1 MSHGDGANG
10 KTEMTT
16 TSAKK
21 TDLRKV
27 RNIGF
32 IAHIDAG
39 KTTVTERV
47 LFFTGET
54 YKIGNIDEGT
64 TVMDFMSL
72 ERERGITIGS
82 AATNA
87 QWDGHQINIIDTPGH
102 VDFTAE
108 VERSLRVLDGGV
120 VVLESVSGVQPQSET
135 VWRQADTYKV
145 PCMIFVNKMDRL
157 GANFNFAVQTVHDR
171 LGANAVPIQIPMGAE
186 SEFVG
191 LIDLVGQ
198 KAYLYEEADAVEH
211 TLIDIPAEYVE
222 EAEEARQLLI
232 EKVAETDDD
241 LMEKFLEE
249 VEITNAEL
257 KAALRRATIA
267 LKIFPVCVGSALKHR
282 GVHPLLDAV
291 IDYLPSPLDVEAIKG
306 VDPADESVQLERQP
320 SVDDPMSALAFKVV
334 TDPHVGRLVYL
345 RVYSG
350 ILESGINIYNST
362 TRSKERIGRLMVMH
376 ADSREEKKFAGP
388 GEIVAAIGLKDTIT
402 GHTLCPQ
409 NAQISLEKISFPDPV
424 LSVAV
429 EPKTRTD
436 QEKMSAALVRLA
448 DEDPTLVVS
457 SDEESGQVILAG
469 MGELHLD
476 VIVERMRRE
485 FNVDA
490 TVGAPRVAYRET
502 VTRVATAQGKLVK
515 QTGGHGQ
522 FGDCT
527 LRLEPVEPGAGL
539 LFESEITGSTLP
551 REYFR
556 PIEQGFREA
565 ARSGVI
571 AGYPVVDMKAVLV
584 DGSYHEVDSSEMAFK
599 VAASMAFKS
608 AMAKG
613 KPALLEPIMK
623 IEVVTPSEYLGD
635 VLGDLNSRRSQVQ
648 NMESRGEAQ
657 AIVAFIPLA
666 ETFQYATHV
675 RSMTTGRASFSMELD
690 HYSAVPKNVAEKVT
704 GN

>member
-1 MSHGDGANG
+1 
-10 KTEMTT
+10 MTT
-16 TSAKK
+16 KSAKK
-21 TDLRKV
+21 TDLKKV

-54 YKIGNIDEGT
+54 YKIGNIDDGT

-87 QWDGHQINIIDTPGH
+87 QWDGHQVNIIDTPGH

-145 PCMIFVNKMDRL
+145 PRLIFVNKMDRL
-157 GANFNFAVQTVHDR
+157 GANFDYAVQTVHER

-186 SEFVG
+186 SEFHG
-191 LIDLVGQ
+191 LIDLVEQ
-198 KAYLYEEADAVEH
+198 KAYSYPSPEAIEH
-211 TLIDIPAEYVE
+211 EITDIPAEYAE
-222 EAEEARQLLI
+222 KAEEARMHMI

-241 LMEKFLEE
+241 LMLKFLDEE
-249 VEITNAEL
+249 EITVDEI
-257 KAALRRATIA
+257 KAALRKATIA
-267 LKIFPVCVGSALKHR
+267 LQIFPVCVGSALRHR

-291 IDYLPSPLDVEAIKG
+291 VSYLPSPLDVPSIKG
-306 VDPADESVQLERQP
+306 VDPSDEEVELERKPSADE
-320 SVDDPMSALAFKVV
+320 PMTALAFKVV
-334 TDPHVGRLVYL
+334 TDQHVGRLVYL

-350 ILESGINIYNST
+350 ILESGSTVYNSA
-362 TRSKERIGRLMVMH
+362 TRSRERVGRLMVMH
-376 ADSREEKKFAGP
+376 ADSREERESAGP
-388 GEIVAAIGLKDTIT
+388 GEIVAAIGLKDTVT
-402 GHTLCPQ
+402 GQTLCPQ
-409 NAQISLEKISFPDPV
+409 DAQISLEQISFPEPV

-429 EPKTRTD
+429 EPKTRSD
-436 QEKMSAALVRLA
+436 QEKMSNALVRLA
-448 DEDPTLVVS
+448 DEDPTLQVAT
-457 SDEESGQVILAG
+457 DEESGQVILAG

-476 VIVERMRRE
+476 VVVERMRRE
-485 FNVDA
+485 FSVDA

-502 VTRVATAQGKLVK
+502 VTQSATAQGKLVR

-522 FGDCT
+522 YGDCT
-527 LRLEPVEPGAGL
+527 LRLEPLEPGTGL
-539 LFESEITGSTLP
+539 VFESEITGSTLP
-551 REYFR
+551 REYYR
-556 PIEQGFREA
+556 PIEQGFMEA
-565 ARSGVI
+565 AKAGTV
-571 AGYPVVDMKAVLV
+571 AGYPCVDIKAVLV
-584 DGSYHEVDSSEMAFK
+584 DGSHHEVDSSEMAFK
-599 VAASMAFKS
+599 VAGSMAFKS
-608 AMAKG
+608 AMQKG

-623 IEVVTPSEYLGD
+623 IEVVTPSEFLGD
-635 VLGDLNSRRSQVQ
+635 VLGDLNSRRAQVQ
-648 NMESRGEAQ
+648 NMDARGDAQ
-657 AIVAFIPLA
+657 VVNAFIPLA

-675 RSMTTGRASFSMELD
+675 RSITTGRASFSMELD
-690 HYSAVPKNVAEKVT
+690 HYAAVPKNVAEKVS

>member
-1 MSHGDGANG
+1 
-10 KTEMTT
+10 MTT
-16 TSAKK
+16 KSAKK
-21 TDLRKV
+21 TDLKKV

-54 YKIGNIDEGT
+54 YKIGNIDDGT

-87 QWDGHQINIIDTPGH
+87 QWDGHQVNIIDTPGH

-145 PCMIFVNKMDRL
+145 PRLIFVNKMDRL
-157 GANFNFAVQTVHDR
+157 GANFDYAVQTVHER

-186 SEFVG
+186 SEFHG
-191 LIDLVGQ
+191 LIDLVEQ
-198 KAYLYEEADAVEH
+198 KAYSYPSPEAIEH
-211 TLIDIPAEYVE
+211 EITDIPAEYAE
-222 EAEEARQLLI
+222 KAEEARTHMI

-241 LMEKFLEE
+241 LMLKFLEE
-249 VEITNAEL
+249 EEITVDEI
-257 KAALRRATIA
+257 KAALRKATIA
-267 LKIFPVCVGSALKHR
+267 LRIFPVCVGSALRHR

-291 IDYLPSPLDVEAIKG
+291 VSYLPSPLDVPSIKG
-306 VDPADESVQLERQP
+306 VDPSDEEVELERKPSADE
-320 SVDDPMSALAFKVV
+320 PMTALAFKVV
-334 TDPHVGRLVYL
+334 TDQHVGRLVYL

-350 ILESGINIYNST
+350 ILESGSTVYNSA
-362 TRSKERIGRLMVMH
+362 TRSRERVGRLMVMH
-376 ADSREEKKFAGP
+376 ADSREERESAGP
-388 GEIVAAIGLKDTIT
+388 GEIVAAIGLKDTVT
-402 GHTLCPQ
+402 GQTLCPQ
-409 NAQISLEKISFPDPV
+409 DAQISLEQISFPEPV

-429 EPKTRTD
+429 EPKTRSD
-436 QEKMSAALVRLA
+436 QEKMSNALVRLA
-448 DEDPTLVVS
+448 DEDPTLQVAT
-457 SDEESGQVILAG
+457 DEESGQVILAG

-476 VIVERMRRE
+476 VVVERMRRE
-485 FNVDA
+485 FSVDA

-502 VTRVATAQGKLVK
+502 VTQSATAQGKLVR

-522 FGDCT
+522 YGDCT
-527 LRLEPVEPGAGL
+527 LRLEPLEPGTGL
-539 LFESEITGSTLP
+539 VFESEITGSTLP
-551 REYFR
+551 REYYR
-556 PIEQGFREA
+556 PIEQGFMEA
-565 ARSGVI
+565 AKAGTV
-571 AGYPVVDMKAVLV
+571 AGYPCVDIKAVLV
-584 DGSYHEVDSSEMAFK
+584 DGSHHEVDSSEMAFK
-599 VAASMAFKS
+599 VAGSMAFKS
-608 AMAKG
+608 AMQKG

-623 IEVVTPSEYLGD
+623 IEVVTPSEFLGD
-635 VLGDLNSRRSQVQ
+635 VLGDLNSRRAQVQ
-648 NMESRGEAQ
+648 NMDARGDAQ
-657 AIVAFIPLA
+657 VVNAFIPLA

-675 RSMTTGRASFSMELD
+675 RSITTGRASFSMELD
-690 HYSAVPKNVAEKVT
+690 HYAAVPKNVAEKVS

>member
-1 MSHGDGANG
+1 MA
-10 KTEMTT
+10 TMMTT

-135 VWRQADTYKV
+135 VWRQADTYNV
-145 PCMIFVNKMDRL
+145 PRMIFVNKMDRL
-157 GANFNFAVQTVHDR
+157 GADFKYAVQTVHDR

-191 LIDLVGQ
+191 LIDLVDQ
-198 KAYLYEEADAVEH
+198 KAYFYGEAEAVEH
-211 TLIDIPAEYVE
+211 TLIDIPAEYVDV
-222 EAEEARQLLI
+222 AEEARQHLI
-232 EKVAETDDD
+232 EKVAETDDG

-249 VEITNAEL
+249 EEVTTEEL
-257 KAALRRATIA
+257 KVALRRATIA

-291 IDYLPSPLDVEAIKG
+291 INYLPSPLDIDAIKG
-306 VDPADESVQLERQP
+306 VDPADESIQLERQP

-350 ILESGINIYNST
+350 VLESGVNIYNST
-362 TRSKERIGRLMVMH
+362 IRSKERIGRLMVMH

-409 NAQISLEKISFPDPV
+409 NEQISLEKITFPDPV

-436 QEKMSAALVRLA
+436 QEKMSTALVRLA

-485 FNVDA
+485 FNVEA

-502 VTRVATAQGKLVK
+502 VTRAATAQGKLVK

-527 LRLEPVEPGAGL
+527 LRLEPLEPGSGL

-565 ARSGVI
+565 ARAGVI

-608 AMAKG
+608 AMNKG

-623 IEVVTPSEYLGD
+623 IEVVTPSEFLGD

-666 ETFQYATHV
+666 ETFQYATTFAQSPPV
-675 RSMTTGRASFSMELD
+675 EPASQWSWTTIRQCPRTLQR
-690 HYSAVPKNVAEKVT
+690 K
-704 GN
+704 

>member
-1 MSHGDGANG
+1 
-10 KTEMTT
+10 MTT
-16 TSAKK
+16 KSAKK
-21 TDLRKV
+21 TDLKMV

-54 YKIGNIDEGT
+54 YKIGNIDDGT

-87 QWDGHQINIIDTPGH
+87 QWDGHQVNIIDTPGH

-145 PCMIFVNKMDRL
+145 PRLIFVNKMDRL
-157 GANFNFAVQTVHDR
+157 GANFDYAVQTVHDR

-186 SEFVG
+186 SEFHG
-191 LIDLVGQ
+191 LIDLVEQ
-198 KAYLYEEADAVEH
+198 KAYSYPSPEAIEH
-211 TLIDIPAEYVE
+211 EITDIPAEYVE
-222 EAEEARQLLI
+222 KAEEARMHMI

-241 LMEKFLEE
+241 LMLKFLEE
-249 VEITNAEL
+249 EEITVDEI
-257 KAALRRATIA
+257 KAALRKATIA
-267 LKIFPVCVGSALKHR
+267 LQIFPVCVGSALRHR

-291 IDYLPSPLDVEAIKG
+291 IAYLPSPLDVPSIKG
-306 VDPADESVQLERQP
+306 VDPSDEEIELERKP
-320 SVDDPMSALAFKVV
+320 SPDEPMTALAFKVV
-334 TDPHVGRLVYL
+334 TDQHVGRLVYL

-350 ILESGINIYNST
+350 ILESGST
-362 TRSKERIGRLMVMH
+362 VYTSATRSRERVGRLMVMH
-376 ADSREEKKFAGP
+376 ADSREERESAGP

-402 GHTLCPQ
+402 GQTLCPQ
-409 NAQISLEKISFPDPV
+409 DAQISLEQISFPDPV

-429 EPKTRTD
+429 EPKTRSD
-436 QEKMSAALVRLA
+436 QEKMSNALVRLA
-448 DEDPTLVVS
+448 DEDPTLQVTT
-457 SDEESGQVILAG
+457 DEESGQVILAG

-476 VIVERMRRE
+476 VVVERMRRE
-485 FNVDA
+485 FSVDA

-502 VTRVATAQGKLVK
+502 VTQSATAQGKLVR

-522 FGDCT
+522 YGDCT
-527 LRLEPVEPGAGL
+527 LRLEPLEPGTGL
-539 LFESEITGSTLP
+539 VFESEITGSTLP
-551 REYFR
+551 REYYR
-556 PIEQGFREA
+556 PIEQGFMEA
-565 ARSGVI
+565 AKAGTV
-571 AGYPVVDMKAVLV
+571 AGYPCVDIKAVLV
-584 DGSYHEVDSSEMAFK
+584 DGSHHEVDSSEMAFK
-599 VAASMAFKS
+599 VAGSMAFKS
-608 AMAKG
+608 AMQKG

-623 IEVVTPSEYLGD
+623 IEVVTPSEFLGD
-635 VLGDLNSRRSQVQ
+635 VLGDLNSRRAQVQ
-648 NMESRGEAQ
+648 NMDARGDAQ
-657 AIVAFIPLA
+657 VVNAFIPLA

-675 RSMTTGRASFSMELD
+675 RSITTGRASFSMELD
-690 HYSAVPKNVAEKVT
+690 HYAAVPKNVAEKVS

>member
-1 MSHGDGANG
+1 MA
-10 KTEMTT
+10 TMMTT

-21 TDLRKV
+21 TDLKKV

-135 VWRQADTYKV
+135 VWRQADTYNV
-145 PCMIFVNKMDRL
+145 PRMIFVNKMDRL
-157 GANFNFAVQTVHDR
+157 GADFKYAVQTVHDR

-191 LIDLVGQ
+191 LIDLVDQ
-198 KAYLYEEADAVEH
+198 KAYFYGEAEAVEH
-211 TLIDIPAEYVE
+211 TLIDIPAEYVDV
-222 EAEEARQLLI
+222 AEEARQHLI
-232 EKVAETDDD
+232 EKVAETDDG

-249 VEITNAEL
+249 EEVTTEEL
-257 KAALRRATIA
+257 KVALRRATIA

-291 IDYLPSPLDVEAIKG
+291 INYLPSPLDIDAIKG
-306 VDPADESVQLERQP
+306 VDPADESIQLERQP

-350 ILESGINIYNST
+350 VLESGVNIYNST
-362 TRSKERIGRLMVMH
+362 IRSKERIGRLMVMH

-409 NAQISLEKISFPDPV
+409 NEQISLEKITFPDPV

-436 QEKMSAALVRLA
+436 QEKMSTALVRLA

-485 FNVDA
+485 FNVEA

-502 VTRVATAQGKLVK
+502 VTRAATAQGKLVK

-527 LRLEPVEPGAGL
+527 LRLEPLEPGSGL

-565 ARSGVI
+565 ARAGVI

-608 AMAKG
+608 AMNKG

-623 IEVVTPSEYLGD
+623 IEVVTPSEFLGD

-675 RSMTTGRASFSMELD
+675 RSITTGRASFSMELD

>member
-1 MSHGDGANG
+1 MA
-10 KTEMTT
+10 TVMTIA
-16 TSAKK
+16 SAKK
-21 TDLRKV
+21 TDLKKV

-87 QWDGHQINIIDTPGH
+87 QWDGHQVNIIDTPGH

-135 VWRQADTYKV
+135 VWRQADTYNV
-145 PCMIFVNKMDRL
+145 PRLIFVNKMDRL
-157 GANFNFAVQTVHDR
+157 GADFNYAVQTVHER
-171 LGANAVPIQIPMGAE
+171 LGANAVPIQMPMGAE

-191 LIDLVGQ
+191 LIDIVAR
-198 KAYLYEEADAVEH
+198 KAYSYATPEAIEH
-211 TLIDIPAEYVE
+211 EIIDIPAEYA
-222 EAEEARQLLI
+222 EAVEEARQHLV

-241 LMEKFLEE
+241 LMLKFLEE
-249 VEITNAEL
+249 EEIGEEEL
-257 KAALRRATIA
+257 KAALRRATIS
-267 LKIFPVCVGSALKHR
+267 LQIFPVCVGSALRHR

-291 IDYLPSPLDVEAIKG
+291 IDYLPSPLDVDSIKG
-306 VDPADESVQLERQP
+306 VDPADESIELERKP

-345 RVYSG
+345 RIYSG
-350 ILESGINIYNST
+350 ILESGENIYNST

-376 ADSREEKKFAGP
+376 ADSREEKKSAGP

-402 GHTLCPQ
+402 GQTLCPQ

-436 QEKMSAALVRLA
+436 QEKMSTALVRLA

-469 MGELHLD
+469 MGELHLE

-502 VTRVATAQGKLVK
+502 VTRATTAQGKLVK

-527 LRLEPVEPGAGL
+527 LRLEPLEPGEGL

-571 AGYPVVDMKAVLV
+571 AGFPVVDMKAVLV

-608 AMAKG
+608 AMNKG

-623 IEVVTPSEYLGD
+623 IEVVTPSEFLGD

-657 AIVAFIPLA
+657 VVSAFIPLA

-675 RSMTTGRASFSMELD
+675 RSITTGRASFSMELD

>member
-1 MSHGDGANG
+1 
-10 KTEMTT
+10 MTT
-16 TSAKK
+16 TSEIK
-21 TDLRKV
+21 TDLKKV

-87 QWDGHQINIIDTPGH
+87 QWDGHQVNIIDTPGH

-145 PCMIFVNKMDRL
+145 PRMIFVNKMDRL
-157 GANFNFAVQTVHDR
+157 GADFNYAVKTVHER
-171 LGANAVPIQIPMGAE
+171 LGANAVPIQMPIGAE
-186 SEFVG
+186 AEFSG
-191 LIDLVGQ
+191 LVDLVAQ
-198 KAYLYEEADAVEH
+198 KAYYYEEAEAVEH
-211 TLIDIPAEYVE
+211 TLIDIPAEYAE
-222 EAEEARQLLI
+222 AAEEARQNLI
-232 EKVAETDDD
+232 EKVAETDDA

-249 VEITNAEL
+249 EEISNEEL
-257 KAALRRATIA
+257 KIALRKATIA

-291 IDYLPSPLDVEAIKG
+291 VDYLPSPLDVDAIKG
-306 VDPADESVQLERQP
+306 VDPGDESTELTRQP

-350 ILESGINIYNST
+350 ILESGVNIYNSS

-376 ADSREEKKFAGP
+376 ADSREEKKLAGP

-402 GHTLCPQ
+402 GQTLCPQ
-409 NAQISLEKISFPDPV
+409 NSQISLEQISFPEPV

-436 QEKMSAALVRLA
+436 QEKMSTALVRLA
-448 DEDPTLVVS
+448 DEDPTLVVA

-502 VTRVATAQGKLVK
+502 VTKAATAQGKLVK

-522 FGDCT
+522 YGDCT
-527 LRLEPVEPGAGL
+527 IRLEPVEPGTGL

-565 ARSGVI
+565 ARAGVI

-584 DGSYHEVDSSEMAFK
+584 DGSHHDVDSSEMAFK

-623 IEVVTPSEYLGD
+623 IEVITPSEYLGD

-648 NMESRGEAQ
+648 NMEVRGITQ
-657 AIVAFIPLA
+657 VIHAFIPLA

-675 RSMTTGRASFSMELD
+675 RSLTTGRASFSMELD
-690 HYSAVPKNVAEKVT
+690 HYSAVPKNVAEKVS

>member
-1 MSHGDGANG
+1 MAIS
-10 KTEMTT
+10 MTT
-16 TSAKK
+16 TSANKI
-21 TDLRKV
+21 DLKKV

-87 QWDGHQINIIDTPGH
+87 QWNGYQVNIIDTPGH

-135 VWRQADTYKV
+135 VWRQADTYNV
-145 PCMIFVNKMDRL
+145 PRMIFVNKMDRL
-157 GANFNFAVQTVHDR
+157 GADFDYAVKTVHER
-171 LGANAVPIQIPMGAE
+171 LGANAVPIQMPMGAE
-186 SEFVG
+186 SEFSG
-191 LIDLVGQ
+191 LVDLVGQ
-198 KAYLYEEADAVEH
+198 KAYYYEEAEAVEH

-222 EAEEARQLLI
+222 SAEAARQHLI
-232 EKVAETDDD
+232 EKVAETDDA

-249 VEITNAEL
+249 EEITNEEL
-257 KAALRRATIA
+257 KIALRKATIA

-291 IDYLPSPLDVEAIKG
+291 INYLPSPLDVDAIKG
-306 VDPADESVQLERQP
+306 VDPVDESIELTRQP

-350 ILESGINIYNST
+350 ILESGVNIYNSS

-388 GEIVAAIGLKDTIT
+388 GEIVAAIGLKATVT
-402 GHTLCPQ
+402 GQTLCPQ
-409 NAQISLEKISFPDPV
+409 NAQISLEQISFPEPV

-436 QEKMSAALVRLA
+436 QEKMSTALVRLA

-502 VTRVATAQGKLVK
+502 VTKAATAQGKLVK

-527 LRLEPVEPGAGL
+527 LRLEPVEPGTGL

-584 DGSYHEVDSSEMAFK
+584 DGSHHDVDSSEMAFK

-623 IEVVTPSEYLGD
+623 IEVITPSEYLGD

-648 NMESRGEAQ
+648 NMEVRGITQ
-657 AIVAFIPLA
+657 VIHAFIPLA

-675 RSMTTGRASFSMELD
+675 RSLTTGRASFSMELD
-690 HYSAVPKNVAEKVT
+690 HYSAVPKNVAEKVS
-704 GN
+704 GI

>member
-1 MSHGDGANG
+1 
-10 KTEMTT
+10 MTT
-16 TSAKK
+16 KSAKK
-21 TDLRKV
+21 TDLKKV

-54 YKIGNIDEGT
+54 YKIGNIDDGT

-87 QWDGHQINIIDTPGH
+87 QWDGHQVNIIDTPGH

-145 PCMIFVNKMDRL
+145 PRLIFVNKMDRL
-157 GANFNFAVQTVHDR
+157 GANFDYAVQTVHDR

-186 SEFVG
+186 SEFHG
-191 LIDLVGQ
+191 LIDLVEQ
-198 KAYLYEEADAVEH
+198 KAYSYPSPEAIEH
-211 TLIDIPAEYVE
+211 EITDIPAEYVE
-222 EAEEARQLLI
+222 KAEEARMHMI

-241 LMEKFLEE
+241 LMLKFLEE
-249 VEITNAEL
+249 EEITVDEI
-257 KAALRRATIA
+257 KAALRKATIA
-267 LKIFPVCVGSALKHR
+267 LQIFPVCVGSALRHR

-291 IDYLPSPLDVEAIKG
+291 TAYLPSPLDVPSIKG
-306 VDPADESVQLERQP
+306 VDPSDEEVELERKP
-320 SVDDPMSALAFKVV
+320 SPDEPMTALAFKVV
-334 TDPHVGRLVYL
+334 TDQHVGRLVYL

-350 ILESGINIYNST
+350 ILESGSTVYNSA
-362 TRSKERIGRLMVMH
+362 TRSRERVGRLMVMH
-376 ADSREEKKFAGP
+376 ADSREERESAGP

-402 GHTLCPQ
+402 GQTLCPQ
-409 NAQISLEKISFPDPV
+409 DAQISLEQISFPDPV

-429 EPKTRTD
+429 EPKTRSD
-436 QEKMSAALVRLA
+436 QEKMSNALVRLA
-448 DEDPTLVVS
+448 DEDPTLQVTT
-457 SDEESGQVILAG
+457 DEESGQVILAG

-476 VIVERMRRE
+476 VVVERMRRE
-485 FNVDA
+485 FSVDA

-502 VTRVATAQGKLVK
+502 VTQSATAQGKLVR

-522 FGDCT
+522 YGDCT
-527 LRLEPVEPGAGL
+527 LRLEPLEPGTGL
-539 LFESEITGSTLP
+539 VFESEITGSTLP
-551 REYFR
+551 REYYR
-556 PIEQGFREA
+556 PIEQGFMEA
-565 ARSGVI
+565 AKAGTV
-571 AGYPVVDMKAVLV
+571 AGYPCVDIKAVLV
-584 DGSYHEVDSSEMAFK
+584 DGSHHEVDSSEMAFK
-599 VAASMAFKS
+599 VAGSMAFKS
-608 AMAKG
+608 AMQKG

-623 IEVVTPSEYLGD
+623 IEVVTPSEFLGD
-635 VLGDLNSRRSQVQ
+635 VLGDLNSRRAQVQ
-648 NMESRGEAQ
+648 NMDARGDAQ
-657 AIVAFIPLA
+657 VVNAFIPLA

-675 RSMTTGRASFSMELD
+675 RSITTGRASFSMELD
-690 HYSAVPKNVAEKVT
+690 HYAAVPKNVAEKVS

>member
-1 MSHGDGANG
+1 MA
-10 KTEMTT
+10 TMMTT

-87 QWDGHQINIIDTPGH
+87 QWAGHQVNIIDTPGH

-145 PCMIFVNKMDRL
+145 PRLIFVNKMDRL
-157 GANFNFAVQTVHDR
+157 GADFNYAVQTVHDR

-186 SEFVG
+186 SEFSG
-191 LIDLVGQ
+191 LIDLVARQ
-198 KAYLYEEADAVEH
+198 AYAYETPEAVEH
-211 TLIDIPAEYVE
+211 SLVDIPAEYAEV
-222 EAEEARQLLI
+222 AEEARQHLV
-232 EKVAETDDD
+232 EKIAETDDR

-249 VEITNAEL
+249 EEISEEEL
-257 KAALRRATIA
+257 KIALRKATIS
-267 LKIFPVCVGSALKHR
+267 LDIFPVCVGSALRHR

-291 IDYLPSPLDVEAIKG
+291 IDYLPSPLDVEAIRG
-306 VDPADESVQLERQP
+306 VDPADESVELERQP
-320 SVDDPMSALAFKVV
+320 SYDDPMSALAFKIV

-350 ILESGINIYNST
+350 ILESGANIYNST

-376 ADSREEKKFAGP
+376 ADSREEKKSAGP

-409 NAQISLEKISFPDPV
+409 DAQISLEQISFPDPV

-436 QEKMSAALVRLA
+436 QEKMSIALVRLS

-457 SDEESGQVILAG
+457 SDEESGQGILAG

-485 FNVDA
+485 FHVDA

-502 VTRVATAQGKLVK
+502 VTKVATAQGKLVK

-527 LRLEPVEPGAGL
+527 LRLEPLDPGSGL

-556 PIEQGFREA
+556 PVEQGFREA
-565 ARSGVI
+565 ARAGVI
-571 AGYPVVDMKAVLV
+571 AGYPVVDMKAVLI

-608 AMAKG
+608 AMGKG

-623 IEVVTPSEYLGD
+623 LEVVTPSEFLGD

-657 AIVAFIPLA
+657 VILAFIPLA

-675 RSMTTGRASFSMELD
+675 RSITTGRASFSMELD
-690 HYSAVPKNVAEKVT
+690 HYSAVPKNVAEKVA

>member
-1 MSHGDGANG
+1 
-10 KTEMTT
+10 MTT

-21 TDLRKV
+21 IDLKKV

-87 QWDGHQINIIDTPGH
+87 QWDGHLVNIIDTPGH

-135 VWRQADTYKV
+135 VWRQADTYNV
-145 PCMIFVNKMDRL
+145 PRMIFVNKMDRL
-157 GANFNFAVQTVHDR
+157 GANFNYAVQTVHER
-171 LGANAVPIQIPMGAE
+171 LGANAVPIQMPMGAE

-191 LIDLVGQ
+191 LIDLVAQ
-198 KAYLYEEADAVEH
+198 KAYYYEEAEAVEH

-222 EAEEARQLLI
+222 VAEEARQHLI
-232 EKVAETDDD
+232 EKVAETDDA

-249 VEITNAEL
+249 EEITEGEL
-257 KAALRRATIA
+257 KAALRKATIA

-291 IDYLPSPLDVEAIKG
+291 VNYLPSPLDVEAITG
-306 VDPADESVQLERQP
+306 EDPADESVKLVRQP
-320 SVDDPMSALAFKVV
+320 SVDEPMSALAFKVV

-409 NAQISLEKISFPDPV
+409 SDQISLEKISFPDPV

-448 DEDPTLVVS
+448 DEDPTLVVAT
-457 SDEESGQVILAG
+457 DEESGQVILAG

-485 FNVDA
+485 FNVEA

-502 VTRVATAQGKLVK
+502 VTRAATAQGKLVK

-584 DGSYHEVDSSEMAFK
+584 DGSHHDVDSSEMAFK
-599 VAASMAFKS
+599 VAASMAFKA
-608 AMAKG
+608 AMNKG

-648 NMESRGEAQ
+648 NMETRGAAQ
-657 AIVAFIPLA
+657 VISAFIPLA

-675 RSMTTGRASFSMELD
+675 RSITTGRASFAMELD

-704 GN
+704 GS

>member
-1 MSHGDGANG
+1 
-10 KTEMTT
+10 MTT
-16 TSAKK
+16 KSAKK

-54 YKIGNIDEGT
+54 YKIGNIDDGT
-64 TVMDFMSL
+64 TVMDFMTL

-87 QWDGHQINIIDTPGH
+87 QWDGHQVNIIDTPGH

-145 PCMIFVNKMDRL
+145 PRLIFVNKMDRL
-157 GANFNFAVQTVHDR
+157 GANFDYAVQTVHDR

-186 SEFVG
+186 SEFHG
-191 LIDLVGQ
+191 LIDLVEQ
-198 KAYLYEEADAVEH
+198 KAYSYPSPEAIEH
-211 TLIDIPAEYVE
+211 EITDIPAEYVE
-222 EAEEARQLLI
+222 KAEEARMHMI

-241 LMEKFLEE
+241 LMLKFLEE
-249 VEITNAEL
+249 EEITVDEI
-257 KAALRRATIA
+257 KAALRKATIA
-267 LKIFPVCVGSALKHR
+267 LQIFPVCVGSALRHR

-291 IDYLPSPLDVEAIKG
+291 TAYLPSPLDVPSIKG
-306 VDPADESVQLERQP
+306 VDPSDEEVELERKP
-320 SVDDPMSALAFKVV
+320 SPDEPMTALAFKVV
-334 TDPHVGRLVYL
+334 TDQHVGRLVYL

-350 ILESGINIYNST
+350 ILESGSTVYNSA
-362 TRSKERIGRLMVMH
+362 TRSRERVGRLMVMH
-376 ADSREEKKFAGP
+376 ADSREERESAGP

-402 GHTLCPQ
+402 GQTLCPQ
-409 NAQISLEKISFPDPV
+409 DAQISLEQISFPDPV

-429 EPKTRTD
+429 EPKTRSD
-436 QEKMSAALVRLA
+436 QEKMSNALVRLA
-448 DEDPTLVVS
+448 DEDPTLQVAT
-457 SDEESGQVILAG
+457 DEESGQVILAG

-476 VIVERMRRE
+476 VVVERMRRE
-485 FNVDA
+485 FSVDA

-502 VTRVATAQGKLVK
+502 VTQSATAQGKLVR

-522 FGDCT
+522 YGDCT
-527 LRLEPVEPGAGL
+527 LRLEPLEPGTGL
-539 LFESEITGSTLP
+539 VFESEITGSTLP
-551 REYFR
+551 REYYR
-556 PIEQGFREA
+556 PIEQGFMEA
-565 ARSGVI
+565 AKAGTV
-571 AGYPVVDMKAVLV
+571 AGYPCVDIKAVLV
-584 DGSYHEVDSSEMAFK
+584 DGSHHEVDSSEMAFK
-599 VAASMAFKS
+599 VAGSMAFKS
-608 AMAKG
+608 AMQKG

-623 IEVVTPSEYLGD
+623 IEVVTPSEFLGD
-635 VLGDLNSRRSQVQ
+635 VLGDLNSRRAQVQ
-648 NMESRGEAQ
+648 NMDARGDAQ
-657 AIVAFIPLA
+657 VVNAFIPLA

-675 RSMTTGRASFSMELD
+675 RSITTGRASFSMELD
-690 HYSAVPKNVAEKVT
+690 HYAAVPKNVAEKVS

>member
-1 MSHGDGANG
+1 
-10 KTEMTT
+10 MTT
-16 TSAKK
+16 KSAKK

-54 YKIGNIDEGT
+54 YKIGNIDDGT

-87 QWDGHQINIIDTPGH
+87 QWDGHQVNIIDTPGH

-145 PCMIFVNKMDRL
+145 PRLIFVNKMDRL
-157 GANFNFAVQTVHDR
+157 GANFDYAVQTVHDR

-186 SEFVG
+186 SEFHG
-191 LIDLVGQ
+191 LIDLVEQ
-198 KAYLYEEADAVEH
+198 KAYSYPSPEAIEH
-211 TLIDIPAEYVE
+211 EITDIPAEYVE
-222 EAEEARQLLI
+222 KAEEARMHMI

-241 LMEKFLEE
+241 LMLKFLEE
-249 VEITNAEL
+249 EEITVDEI
-257 KAALRRATIA
+257 KAALRKATIA
-267 LKIFPVCVGSALKHR
+267 LQIFPVCVGSALRHR

-291 IDYLPSPLDVEAIKG
+291 TAYLPSPLDVPSIKG
-306 VDPADESVQLERQP
+306 VDPSDEEVELERKP
-320 SVDDPMSALAFKVV
+320 SPDEPMTALAFKVV
-334 TDPHVGRLVYL
+334 TDQHVGRLVYL

-350 ILESGINIYNST
+350 ILESGSTVYNSA
-362 TRSKERIGRLMVMH
+362 TRSRERVGRLMVMH
-376 ADSREEKKFAGP
+376 ADSREERESAGP

-402 GHTLCPQ
+402 GQTLCPQ
-409 NAQISLEKISFPDPV
+409 DAQISLEQISFPDPV

-429 EPKTRTD
+429 EPKTRSD
-436 QEKMSAALVRLA
+436 QEKMSNALVRLA
-448 DEDPTLVVS
+448 DEDPTLQVAT
-457 SDEESGQVILAG
+457 DEESGQVILAG

-476 VIVERMRRE
+476 VVVERMRRE
-485 FNVDA
+485 FSVDA

-502 VTRVATAQGKLVK
+502 VTQSATAQGKLVR

-522 FGDCT
+522 YGDCT
-527 LRLEPVEPGAGL
+527 LRLEPLEPGTGL
-539 LFESEITGSTLP
+539 VFESEITGSTLP
-551 REYFR
+551 REYYR
-556 PIEQGFREA
+556 PIEQGFMEA
-565 ARSGVI
+565 AKAGTV
-571 AGYPVVDMKAVLV
+571 AGYPCVDIKAVLV
-584 DGSYHEVDSSEMAFK
+584 DGSHHEVDSSEMAFK
-599 VAASMAFKS
+599 VAGSMAFKS
-608 AMAKG
+608 AMQKG

-623 IEVVTPSEYLGD
+623 IEVVTPSEFLGD
-635 VLGDLNSRRSQVQ
+635 VLGDLNSRRAQVQ
-648 NMESRGEAQ
+648 NMDARGDAQ
-657 AIVAFIPLA
+657 VVNAFIPLA

-675 RSMTTGRASFSMELD
+675 RSITTGRASFSMELD
-690 HYSAVPKNVAEKVT
+690 HYAAVPKNVAEKVS

>member
-1 MSHGDGANG
+1 MATG
-10 KTEMTT
+10 MTT

-21 TDLRKV
+21 TDLEKV

-87 QWDGHQINIIDTPGH
+87 QWAGHQVNIIDTPGH

-145 PCMIFVNKMDRL
+145 PRLIFVNKMDRL
-157 GANFNFAVQTVHDR
+157 GANFDYAVSTVHDR
-171 LGANAVPIQIPMGAE
+171 LGANAVPIQMPMGAE
-186 SEFVG
+186 SEFHG
-191 LIDLVGQ
+191 LIDLVDQ
-198 KAYLYEEADAVEH
+198 KAYLYETPEAVEH
-211 TLIDIPAEYVE
+211 KLTDIPAEYAE
-222 EAEEARQLLI
+222 AAEEARQHLI
-232 EKVAETDDD
+232 EKVAETDDA

-249 VEITNAEL
+249 EEIAVDEL
-257 KAALRRATIA
+257 KIALRKAVIN
-267 LKIFPVCVGSALKHR
+267 LEIFPVCVGSALRHR

-291 IDYLPSPLDVEAIKG
+291 VDYLPSPIDVEDITG
-306 VDPADESVQLERQP
+306 VDPADEEKQLVRKP
-320 SVDDPMSALAFKVV
+320 SADEPLAALAFKVV

-350 ILESGINIYNST
+350 TLEAGTNIYNSA
-362 TRSKERIGRLMVMH
+362 TRSRERVGRLMVMH
-376 ADSREEKKFAGP
+376 ADSREEKQSAGP
-388 GEIVAAIGLKDTIT
+388 GEIIAAIGLKDTVT
-402 GHTLCPQ
+402 GQTLCPQ
-409 NAQISLEKISFPDPV
+409 DNQISLEQISFPEPV

-436 QEKMSAALVRLA
+436 QEKMSTALIRLA
-448 DEDPTLVVS
+448 DEDPTLTVS

-502 VTRVATAQGKLVK
+502 VTQPATAQGKLVR

-522 FGDCT
+522 YGDCT
-527 LRLEPVEPGAGL
+527 LRLEPTEPGDGL

-565 ARSGVI
+565 AQAGVI

-584 DGSYHEVDSSEMAFK
+584 DGSHHDVDSSEMAFK

-608 AMAKG
+608 AMQKG

-623 IEVVTPSEYLGD
+623 IEVVTPSEFLGD
-635 VLGDLNSRRSQVQ
+635 VLGDLNSRRAQVQ
-648 NMESRGEAQ
+648 DMEARGETQ
-657 AIVAFIPLA
+657 VVNAFIPLA

-675 RSMTTGRASFSMELD
+675 RSITTGRASFAMELD
-690 HYSAVPKNVAEKVT
+690 HYSAVPKNVAEKVA

>member
-1 MSHGDGANG
+1 MATG
-10 KTEMTT
+10 MTT
-16 TSAKK
+16 ISAKK
-21 TDLRKV
+21 TDLKKV

-87 QWDGHQINIIDTPGH
+87 QWDGYQINIIDTPGH

-135 VWRQADTYKV
+135 VWRQANTYEV
-145 PCMIFVNKMDRL
+145 PRLIFINKMDRL
-157 GANFNFAVQTVHDR
+157 GANFEYAVETIHDR

-186 SEFVG
+186 SDFRG
-191 LIDLVGQ
+191 LIDLVAR
-198 KAYLYEEADAVEH
+198 KAYLYETPEAIEH
-211 TLIDIPAEYVE
+211 VITDIPTEYE
-222 EAEEARQLLI
+222 EAAEVARMHLV

-241 LMEKFLEE
+241 LMMKFLEE
-249 VEITNAEL
+249 EEITEVEL
-257 KAALRRATIA
+257 KTALRAATVA
-267 LKIFPVCVGSALKHR
+267 LKIFPVCVGSALRHR
-282 GVHPLLDAV
+282 GIHPLLDAV
-291 IDYLPSPLDVEAIKG
+291 VDYLPSPLDVSAIKG
-306 VDPADESVQLERQP
+306 VDPADESVSIERKP
-320 SVDDPMSALAFKVV
+320 SVDDPLAALAFKVV
-334 TDPHVGRLVYL
+334 TDPHVGRLIYL
-345 RVYSG
+345 RIYSG
-350 ILESGINIYNST
+350 VLEAGKTVYNT
-362 TRSKERIGRLMVMH
+362 TTKTRERVGRLMVMH
-376 ADSREEKKFAGP
+376 ADSREEKKSAGP
-388 GEIVAAIGLKDTIT
+388 GEIVAAIGLKDTST
-402 GHTLCPQ
+402 GQTLCPQ
-409 NAQISLEKISFPDPV
+409 DAQITLEKITFPDPV

-429 EPKTRTD
+429 EPKTRSD
-436 QEKMSAALVRLA
+436 QEKMSTALLRLA
-448 DEDPTLVVS
+448 GEDPTLVVS
-457 SDEESGQVILAG
+457 SDEESGQIILAG
-469 MGELHLD
+469 MGELHLE

-490 TVGAPRVAYRET
+490 TVGTPRVAYRET
-502 VTRVATAQGKLVK
+502 ITKTATAQGKLVR

-527 LRLEPVEPGAGL
+527 LRLEPLATGEGL
-539 LFESEITGSTLP
+539 QFESEITGSTLP

-571 AGYPVVDMKAVLV
+571 AGYPVVDMKAVLI

-608 AMAKG
+608 AMNKG

-648 NMESRGEAQ
+648 AMDARGTTQ
-657 AIVAFIPLA
+657 VVTAFIPLA

-675 RSMTTGRASFSMELD
+675 RSITTGRASFAMELD
-690 HYSAVPKNVAEKVT
+690 HYSPVPRNVAEKVT
-704 GN
+704 GI

>member
-1 MSHGDGANG
+1 
-10 KTEMTT
+10 MTT
-16 TSAKK
+16 KSAKK
-21 TDLRKV
+21 TDLKKV

-54 YKIGNIDEGT
+54 YKIGNIDDGT

-87 QWDGHQINIIDTPGH
+87 QWDGHQVNIIDTPGH

-145 PCMIFVNKMDRL
+145 PRLIFVNKMDRL
-157 GANFNFAVQTVHDR
+157 GANFDYAVQTVHDR

-186 SEFVG
+186 SEFHG
-191 LIDLVGQ
+191 LIDLVEQ
-198 KAYLYEEADAVEH
+198 KAYSYPSPEAIEH
-211 TLIDIPAEYVE
+211 EITDIPAEYVE
-222 EAEEARQLLI
+222 KAEEARMHMI

-241 LMEKFLEE
+241 LMLKFLEE
-249 VEITNAEL
+249 EEITVDEI
-257 KAALRRATIA
+257 KAALRKATIA
-267 LKIFPVCVGSALKHR
+267 LQIFPVCVGSALRHR

-291 IDYLPSPLDVEAIKG
+291 TAYLPSPLDVPSIKG
-306 VDPADESVQLERQP
+306 VDPSDEEVELERKP
-320 SVDDPMSALAFKVV
+320 SPDEPMTALAFKVV
-334 TDPHVGRLVYL
+334 TDQHVGRLVYL

-350 ILESGINIYNST
+350 ILESGSTVYNSA
-362 TRSKERIGRLMVMH
+362 TRSRERVGRLMVMH
-376 ADSREEKKFAGP
+376 ADSREERESAGP

-402 GHTLCPQ
+402 GQTLCPQ
-409 NAQISLEKISFPDPV
+409 DAQISLEQISFPDPV

-429 EPKTRTD
+429 EPKTRSD
-436 QEKMSAALVRLA
+436 QEKMSNALVRLA
-448 DEDPTLVVS
+448 DEDPTLQVTT
-457 SDEESGQVILAG
+457 DEESGQVILAG

-476 VIVERMRRE
+476 VVVERMRRE
-485 FNVDA
+485 FSVDA

-502 VTRVATAQGKLVK
+502 VTQSATAQGKLVR

-522 FGDCT
+522 YGDCT
-527 LRLEPVEPGAGL
+527 LRLEPLEPGTGL
-539 LFESEITGSTLP
+539 VFESEITGSTLP
-551 REYFR
+551 REYYM
-556 PIEQGFREA
+556 PIEQGFMEA
-565 ARSGVI
+565 AKAGTV
-571 AGYPVVDMKAVLV
+571 AGYPCVDIKAVLV
-584 DGSYHEVDSSEMAFK
+584 DGSHHEVDSSEMAFK
-599 VAASMAFKS
+599 VAGSMAFKS
-608 AMAKG
+608 AMQKG

-623 IEVVTPSEYLGD
+623 IEVVTPSEFLGD
-635 VLGDLNSRRSQVQ
+635 VLGDLNSRRAQVQ
-648 NMESRGEAQ
+648 NMDARGDAQ
-657 AIVAFIPLA
+657 VVNAFIPLA

-675 RSMTTGRASFSMELD
+675 RSITTGRASFSMELD
-690 HYSAVPKNVAEKVT
+690 HYAAVPKNVAEKVS